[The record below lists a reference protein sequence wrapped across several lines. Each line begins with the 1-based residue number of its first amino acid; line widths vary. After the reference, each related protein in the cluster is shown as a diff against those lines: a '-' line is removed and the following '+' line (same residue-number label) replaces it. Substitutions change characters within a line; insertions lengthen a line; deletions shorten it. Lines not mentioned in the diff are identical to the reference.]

1 MSTESRTN
9 KNNWLRLV
17 FAILLALHLFA
28 LILPVD
34 SLRWITKPLLI
45 PALAAWFLTT
55 TNNRNFGRW
64 LLAALLFSWLGD
76 VALLWSGSTFF
87 MIGLG
92 CFLVAHL
99 FYIRFFHAVRM
110 QELVAGRWWLLVIVA
125 LYYAALI
132 TLLIPFLGEMKN
144 PVLVYGLVIS
154 LMLLIA
160 LHLLFIPNR
169 QAGRW
174 MAVGAV
180 LFVLSDSLLAIDKF
194 YSPFT
199 AAAPLIM
206 LTYGL
211 AQYCI
216 VEGARRFIA
225 GLEK

>member
-1 MSTESRTN
+1 MAFAA
-9 KNNWLRLV
+9 V
-17 FAILLALHLFA
+17 FVLHLA
-28 LILPVD
+28 AIIIPVD
-34 SLRWITKPLLI
+34 AMRWVTKPLLV
-45 PALAAWFLTT
+45 PLLAIWILTT
-55 TNNRNFGRW
+55 TNNRSFGRW
-64 LLAALLFSWLGD
+64 LIAALLFSWLGD

-110 QELVAGRWWLLVIVA
+110 RELVAGRWWLLVIVA